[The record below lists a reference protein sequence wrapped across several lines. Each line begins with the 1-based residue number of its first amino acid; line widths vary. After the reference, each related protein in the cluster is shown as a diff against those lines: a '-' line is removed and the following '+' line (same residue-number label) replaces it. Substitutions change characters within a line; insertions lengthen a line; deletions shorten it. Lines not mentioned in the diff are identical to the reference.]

1 MTWRSD
7 IETDD
12 YCCLACNDG
21 KWNVHDMDVDVDYDE
36 YISPYADIGT
46 IVINSK
52 PRCLADYIKRI
63 QNRSDSL
70 AYELD
75 QEKRL
80 RHQAESRA
88 DRLLWSLEETD
99 LHLEVFRRLW
109 IEDPNMDN
117 ETKDYEFNEM
127 LKIVEAERNA

>member
-1 MTWRSD
+1 MT
-7 IETDD
+7 ED
-12 YCCLACNDG
+12 YCCLACADG
-21 KWNVHDMDVDVDYDE
+21 KWNVDEMDVDVDYDE

-63 QNRSDSL
+63 QHQRDSL

-88 DRLLWSLEETD
+88 DRLLWTLED
-99 LHLEVFRRLW
+99 LKNGGS
-109 IEDPNMDN
+109 D
-117 ETKDYEFNEM
+117 
-127 LKIVEAERNA
+127 

>member
-1 MTWRSD
+1 MT
-7 IETDD
+7 ED
-12 YCCLACNDG
+12 YCCLACADG
-21 KWNVHDMDVDVDYDE
+21 KWKIDEMNVDVDYDE

-63 QNRSDSL
+63 QHRSDSL

-88 DRLLWSLEETD
+88 DRLLWTLEE
-99 LHLEVFRRLW
+99 
-109 IEDPNMDN
+109 
-117 ETKDYEFNEM
+117 
-127 LKIVEAERNA
+127 LKNDG

>member
-1 MTWRSD
+1 MTK
-7 IETDD
+7 D
-12 YCCLACNDG
+12 YCCLACANG
-21 KWNVHDMDVDVDYDE
+21 KWNVDEMDVDYDE

-52 PRCLADYIKRI
+52 PKCLADYIKRI
-63 QNRSDSL
+63 QNQCDSL

-88 DRLLWSLEETD
+88 DRLLWSLS
-99 LHLEVFRRLW
+99 LIH
-109 IEDPNMDN
+109 I
-117 ETKDYEFNEM
+117 
-127 LKIVEAERNA
+127 

>member
-1 MTWRSD
+1 MTK
-7 IETDD
+7 D
-12 YCCLACNDG
+12 YCCLACANG
-21 KWNVHDMDVDVDYDE
+21 KWNVDEMDVDVDYDE

-52 PRCLADYIKRI
+52 PKCLADYIKRI
-63 QNRSDSL
+63 QHQSDSL

-88 DRLLWSLEETD
+88 DRLLWSLEDAE
-99 LHLEVFRRLW
+99 LHREVYRRLAD
-109 IEDPNMDN
+109 DPRMDD
-117 ETKDYEFNEM
+117 ETKDYEFDEM
-127 LKIVEAERNA
+127 LKIVEAERNAE

>member
-1 MTWRSD
+1 M
-7 IETDD
+7 TDD

-21 KWNVHDMDVDVDYDE
+21 KWPDDMEVDVDYDE

-63 QNRSDSL
+63 QHQRDD
-70 AYELD
+70 ARYEAH

-80 RHQAESRA
+80 RHLAEGRA
-88 DRLLWSLEETD
+88 DTLLWE
-99 LHLEVFRRLW
+99 LEV
-109 IEDPNMDN
+109 
-117 ETKDYEFNEM
+117 
-127 LKIVEAERNA
+127 LKNA

>member
-1 MTWRSD
+1 MTG
-7 IETDD
+7 D

-21 KWNVHDMDVDVDYDE
+21 KWNVDEMSVLSKNQQIFFDVDYDE

-63 QNRSDSL
+63 QHRSDSL
-70 AYELD
+70 AYQLD

-88 DRLLWSLEETD
+88 DRLLW
-99 LHLEVFRRLW
+99 
-109 IEDPNMDN
+109 
-117 ETKDYEFNEM
+117 
-127 LKIVEAERNA
+127 EAE